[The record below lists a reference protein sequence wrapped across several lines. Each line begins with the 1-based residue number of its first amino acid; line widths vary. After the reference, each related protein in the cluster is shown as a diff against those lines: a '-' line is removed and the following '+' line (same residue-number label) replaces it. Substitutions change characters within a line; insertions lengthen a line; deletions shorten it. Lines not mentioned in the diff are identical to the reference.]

1 MGPNEEGR
9 RTPGA
14 GDAGLGVTGDGR
26 SGPDGPA
33 EPPATQIRTARDAD
47 AVVAATLHATQ
58 INQGFLSLLGPG
70 FLRRLYRRIVR
81 TPSSFLL
88 VAQSQG
94 TIVGFIAG
102 STDVAGLYRG
112 FLLRDG
118 IPAGLRAAGPLLSGW
133 RRVLETLRH
142 GSSDEEGVGRG
153 AELLSIAVDPSYQG
167 RGLGRTLMAS
177 YLDELRNRGW
187 HEAHV
192 VVGTE
197 NTGAIA
203 LYEQA
208 GFVTVDRFE
217 LHSGTESLLMQWE
230 DQGPAGPADAGPP

>member
-9 RTPGA
+9 RTPDP
-14 GDAGLGVTGDGR
+14 GDAGPGIPGDGR

-33 EPPATQIRTARDAD
+33 EPPAIQIRTATDAD
-47 AVVAATLHATQ
+47 AIAVATLHATQ
-58 INQGFLSLLGPG
+58 INQGFLAFLGPA

-81 TPSSFLL
+81 APSSFLL
-88 VAQSQG
+88 VAHSQG

-102 STDVAGLYRG
+102 STDVAGLYRS

-118 IPAGLRAAGPLLSGW
+118 IPAGLQAAGPLISGW

-142 GSSDEEGVGRG
+142 GSSDGEGVGHG
-153 AELLSIAVDPSYQG
+153 AEVLSMAVDPSCQG

-177 YLDELRNRGW
+177 YLDELRNRGC
-187 HEAHV
+187 HAAHV
-192 VVGTE
+192 VIGTV

-203 LYEQA
+203 LHEQA

-217 LHSGTESLLMQWE
+217 LHSGSESLLMQWE
-230 DQGPAGPADAGPP
+230 DQGPAGPAGAGPP